1 MASGDRSRE
10 PPEIVT
16 TEEARSGEN
25 TGVYRILAVSL
36 ALAVVAALVIYFVFL
51 PMMGS

>member
-36 ALAVVAALVIYFVFL
+36 ALASDTAKIGRAHV
-51 PMMGS
+51 